1 MTNISRYITDL
12 DIQALVDNEL
22 DWEDQKRV
30 RKAIECNAYFLV
42 RYEELKK
49 QKAWMKHLT
58 EDPFKDPM
66 EEIVD

>member
-1 MTNISRYITDL
+1 MKVRMTNISRYITDL

-22 DWEDQKRV
+22 DQKDQERV

-49 QKAWMKHLT
+49 QKKLLQDWWQQQKCH
-58 EDPFKDPM
+58 
-66 EEIVD
+66 